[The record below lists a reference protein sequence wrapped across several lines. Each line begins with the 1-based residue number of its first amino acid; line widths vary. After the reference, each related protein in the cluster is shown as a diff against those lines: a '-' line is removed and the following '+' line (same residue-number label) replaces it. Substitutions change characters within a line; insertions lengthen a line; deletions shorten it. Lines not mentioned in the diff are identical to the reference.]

1 MTLAFFISG
10 CASGPSGASSV
21 SAAPVTT
28 STGTATA
35 SPSPALLQFAVSI
48 NDQGSFD
55 AVNGFYAIMLNA
67 FDTPID
73 VTNNDKFTD
82 FMLWD
87 GTYLVW
93 YHRQSNPSNN
103 LFTFVATTTLNP
115 YLSFSEDRR
124 TMFITLNPADTTT
137 PLNQF
142 IGSSAFTAN
151 CATTDRSGILGRI
164 IDTMGPGP
172 SLDNDALYTYNI
184 DKTLGLVPPA
194 PPEYPNDAL
203 NDWITQP
210 DLDPSFPYVNFDI
223 KSFTV
228 TLR

>member
-1 MTLAFFISG
+1 MALFLYG
-10 CASGPSGASSV
+10 CASGPSGSTSSTPI
-21 SAAPVTT
+21 SG
-28 STGTATA
+28 GTATA
-35 SPSPALLQFAVSI
+35 SPSPTLLQFAVTI

-55 AVNGFYAIMLNA
+55 AVNGFYAIILNA

-93 YHRQSNPSNN
+93 YHRQALSNN
-103 LFTFVATTTLNP
+103 LYNFVATTTLNP
-115 YLSFSEDRR
+115 YLSFSEDRH
-124 TMFITLNPADTTT
+124 TMYVTLNPADTTT

-142 IGSSAFTAN
+142 ISSSQFTAN

-172 SLDNDALYTYNI
+172 SLDNDALYTYTV
-184 DKTLGLVPPA
+184 DKTLGLVSPA

-203 NDWITQP
+203 SDWITQP

-223 KSFTV
+223 KRFEV
-228 TLR
+228 TLH